1 MSVFAVRHMQEDEM
15 MLAVDW
21 AAAEGWNPGLN
32 DAACFWAADR
42 QGFLL
47 GLRDGQPVGC
57 ISAVSYGSTH
67 GFLGFYIVRPEWRG
81 RGYGLQLWQAA
92 MNQLAGRII
101 GLDGVTAQQE
111 NYKKSGFRLA
121 YRNIRYGGV
130 LSPAAKMSDSDGT
143 IWPANEV
150 NQAELAAYDSQL
162 FFAPRP
168 AFLQSWL
175 TQPGGTALAAV
186 RQDALAGYG
195 IIRPCRAGFKI
206 GPLFAD
212 DPAVAERL
220 LSALA
225 ATAGGEQIFLD
236 VPEVNDGARS
246 LAERYGMSPVFET
259 ARMYTGREP
268 NLDVQKIFGV
278 TTFELG

>member
-42 QGFLL
+42 LGFLL

-130 LSPAAKMSDSDGT
+130 LHPVALAAAAHCT
-143 IWPANEV
+143 ILSANEV
-150 NQAELAAYDSQL
+150 GYARLAAYDSRL

-168 AFLQSWL
+168 AFLESWL

-186 RQDALAGYG
+186 RQGEVAGYG
-195 IIRPCRAGFKI
+195 VIRPCRAGFKI

-212 DPAVAERL
+212 DPYVAERL

-225 ATAGGEQIFLD
+225 AAAGGEQIFLD
-236 VPEVNDGARS
+236 VPEVNGAARD

-259 ARMYTGREP
+259 ARMYIGQAP
-268 NLDVQKIFGV
+268 DLDLQKIFGV

>member
-15 MLAVDW
+15 ILAVDW
-21 AAAEGWNPGLN
+21 AAAEGWNPGLH

-81 RGYGLQLWQAA
+81 RGYGLKLWQAA

-130 LSPAAKMSDSDGT
+130 LRPAAITSDGDDC
-143 IWPANEV
+143 ILSANEV
-150 NQAELAAYDSQL
+150 GHARLAAYDSHL

-168 AFLQSWL
+168 AFLESWL
-175 TQPGGTALAAV
+175 TQPGGTALAVV
-186 RQDALAGYG
+186 RQGEVAGYG
-195 IIRPCRAGFKI
+195 VIRPCRAGFKI

-212 DPAVAERL
+212 DPYVAERL

-225 ATAGGEQIFLD
+225 AAAGGEPIFLD
-236 VPEVNDGARS
+236 VPKVNDAARD
-246 LAERYGMSPVFET
+246 LAETYGMSPVFET
-259 ARMYTGREP
+259 ARMYTGQAP
-268 NLDVQKIFGV
+268 TLDLQKVFGV